1 MKPIVIIPARYHS
14 SRFLGKPLALI
25 HGKPMIQR
33 VVEKVKPAVAEV
45 WVATDHEEIA
55 STVRE
60 FGGNVV
66 MTSPLHTSGTD
77 RCAEA
82 ARILSSETDFDV
94 VINVQGDEPFI
105 SPRQIAELT
114 ACFTPGVQIVTLVR
128 KIKDPDELANP
139 NKPKVVIGA
148 NGDAIYFSRSVIPHV
163 RGIEVRDWLNHHT
176 FWAHV
181 GLYGYLKDVLQEI
194 TLLPPG
200 ALETAESLE
209 QLRWLENGYR
219 IKVAETL
226 YAGFGIDTPE
236 DLARAMQLF

>member
-114 ACFTPGVQIVTLVR
+114 ACFTSGVQIVTLVR